1 MFIIDLRNAL
11 VSNYR
16 FSVMNNN
23 DEDEVQ
29 IFSFLPSQENYSC
42 YLKVMSD
49 DETFADK
56 VAIDNEHKEVID
68 DALVVKWLMS
78 KDFTQFKQIRIQLQF
93 EANDESGTIIAQ
105 SRIVTITLNDTLP
118 VDGRVNKLYPNVL
131 KALEDRVAQLEA
143 RVKELEER

>member
-23 DEDEVQ
+23 DVDEVQ
-29 IFSFLPSQENYSC
+29 IFSHYSQYLNYSI

-56 VAIDNEHKEVID
+56 IAIDNEHKEVLD
-68 DALVVKWLMS
+68 DALIVKWLMS
-78 KDFTQFKQIRIQLQF
+78 KVFTQYKEIAIQLQF
-93 EANDESGTIIAQ
+93 ENENGEEVAQ
-105 SRIVTITLNDTLP
+105 SRIVKITLNDSLP
-118 VDGRVNKLYPNVL
+118 VDRHVEKQYPDVLERLEREVAEL
-131 KALEDRVAQLEA
+131 KAKVRRLEGN
-143 RVKELEER
+143 